1 MLWGKIR
8 MLDPN
13 KHGIYNKQE
22 INMKTKKTTRKP
34 YKGKKYNKRR
44 KTDTIPT
51 TLDKVMKVFR
61 YILFITPICCCIVAT
76 WVDPALYTKWM
87 MTAVHT
93 LALSILVHLTD

>member
-1 MLWGKIR
+1 MLWGKIK

-22 INMKTKKTTRKP
+22 MNMKTKKTTRKP
-34 YKGKKYNKRR
+34 YKGKRYNKRR

-51 TLDKVMKVFR
+51 TLDKVMKVFK
-61 YILFITPICCCIVAT
+61 YIIYLAPICCCIVAT
-76 WVDPALYTKWM
+76 WTADDRWM

-93 LALSILVHLTD
+93 LALSLLIQLTED

>member
-8 MLDPN
+8 MQDPN

>member
-1 MLWGKIR
+1 

-22 INMKTKKTTRKP
+22 MNMKTKKTTRKP
-34 YKGKKYNKRR
+34 YKGKRYNKRR

-51 TLDKVMKVFR
+51 TLDKVMKVFK
-61 YILFITPICCCIVAT
+61 YIIYLTPICCCIVAT
-76 WVDPALYTKWM
+76 WTADDRWM

-93 LALSILVHLTD
+93 LALSLLIQLTED